1 MNIQD
6 AKEQIRRTVAAYLSK
21 DAMGDYRLPAVRQ
34 RPLFLLGAPGIGK
47 TAIMEQ
53 VASEMHIGL
62 LSYSM
67 THHTRQSAIGLPMLV
82 QRTYEG
88 KTYTISEYTMS
99 EIIAAVYDAMENQH
113 QTEGILFLDEI
124 NCVSE
129 TLAPAML
136 QFLQYKTFGGHAV
149 PAGWVVVLAGNPPV
163 YNQSAREFDIATL
176 DRLKILEIEPDY
188 AVWRR
193 YAAERNLHPAILAY
207 LDQKS
212 NRFYQIESTPD
223 GPCYVTARGWEDLSV
238 MMQLYEDLEFPID
251 ETLVRQYLHR
261 EETAQDFALFYDI
274 WQKYRQDWQVDD
286 ILQGHFAPALREKA
300 AGATFDEKLALT
312 LQLTSRCE
320 ELCRNALETY
330 DALKKGL
337 PLLKQAAETD
347 DPAAFLQQQASS
359 LRQEIRPAG
368 EEAPHRRRFRQELW
382 QLLSDAATMCAASGD
397 EIGTVLPGFFTQKAE
412 ENGQQL
418 DRVGKALHELF
429 AFLLSAFGE
438 GQELLIAVTHM
449 AESLPLTRYISQ
461 YGCDDF
467 EYWSHRLLLDDR
479 GEVLRGRP
487 HSKGALS

>member
-212 NRFYQIESTPD
+212 ERFYQIESTPD

-238 MMQLYEDLEFPID
+238 MMQLYEDLGFPID
-251 ETLVRQYLHR
+251 ETLVKQYLHR
-261 EETAQDFALFYDI
+261 DETAQDFALFYDI

-286 ILQGHFAPALREKA
+286 ILQGHLAPSLREKA

-320 ELCRNALETY
+320 ELSRDALETY
-330 DALKKGL
+330 DALKQGL
-337 PLLKQAAETD
+337 PLLKKATEASN
-347 DPAAFLQQQASS
+347 PAAFLQQQASS
-359 LRQEIRPAG
+359 LRQPPVAG
-368 EEAPHRRRFRQELW
+368 EEPPYKRRTRQKLW
-382 QLLSDAATMCAASGD
+382 QFLSEAASMSATP
-397 EIGTVLPGFFTQKAE
+397 ENETGTTLPGFFTQKAE

-418 DRVGKALHELF
+418 DRVGEALHELF
-429 AFLLSAFGE
+429 AFVLSAFGE

-467 EYWSHRLLLDDR
+467 AYWSHRLLLDDR
-479 GEVLRGRP
+479 GEALRGRP
-487 HSKGALS
+487 HPKGALS

>member
-212 NRFYQIESTPD
+212 DRFYQIESTPD

-238 MMQLYEDLEFPID
+238 MMQLYEDLGFPID
-251 ETLVRQYLHR
+251 ETLVKQYLHR
-261 EETAQDFALFYDI
+261 DETAQDFALFYDI

-286 ILQGHFAPALREKA
+286 ILQGHLAPSLREKA

-320 ELCRNALETY
+320 ELSRDALETY
-330 DALKKGL
+330 DALKQGL
-337 PLLKQAAETD
+337 PLLKKATEASN
-347 DPAAFLQQQASS
+347 PAAFLQQQASS
-359 LRQEIRPAG
+359 LRQPPVAG
-368 EEAPHRRRFRQELW
+368 EEPPYKRRTRQKLW
-382 QLLSDAATMCAASGD
+382 QFLSEAASMSATP
-397 EIGTVLPGFFTQKAE
+397 ENETGTTLPGFFTQKAE

-418 DRVGKALHELF
+418 DRVGEALHELF
-429 AFLLSAFGE
+429 AFVLSAFGE

-467 EYWSHRLLLDDR
+467 AYWSHRLLLDDR
-479 GEVLRGRP
+479 GEALRGRP
-487 HSKGALS
+487 HPKGALS

>member
-136 QFLQYKTFGGHAV
+136 QPLQYKTFGGHAV

-212 NRFYQIESTPD
+212 ERFYQIESTPD

-238 MMQLYEDLEFPID
+238 MMQLYEDLGFPID
-251 ETLVRQYLHR
+251 ETLVKQYLHR
-261 EETAQDFALFYDI
+261 DETAQDFALFYDI

-286 ILQGHFAPALREKA
+286 ILQGHLAPSLREKA

-320 ELCRNALETY
+320 ELSRDALETY
-330 DALKKGL
+330 DALKQGL
-337 PLLKQAAETD
+337 PLLKKATEASN
-347 DPAAFLQQQASS
+347 PAAFLQQQAPS
-359 LRQEIRPAG
+359 LRQPPVAG
-368 EEAPHRRRFRQELW
+368 EEPPYKRRTRQKLW
-382 QLLSDAATMCAASGD
+382 QFLSEAASMSATP
-397 EIGTVLPGFFTQKAE
+397 ENETGTTLPGFFTQKAE

-418 DRVGKALHELF
+418 DRVGEALHELF
-429 AFLLSAFGE
+429 AFVLSAFGE

-467 EYWSHRLLLDDR
+467 AYWSHRLLLDDR
-479 GEVLRGRP
+479 GEALRGRP
-487 HSKGALS
+487 HPKGALS

>member
-212 NRFYQIESTPD
+212 DRFYQIESTPD

-238 MMQLYEDLEFPID
+238 MMQLYEDLGFPID
-251 ETLVRQYLHR
+251 ETLVKQYLHR
-261 EETAQDFALFYDI
+261 DETAQDFALFYDI

-286 ILQGHFAPALREKA
+286 ILQGHLAPSLREKA

-320 ELCRNALETY
+320 ELSRDALETY
-330 DALKKGL
+330 DALKQGL
-337 PLLKQAAETD
+337 PLLKKATEAS

-359 LRQEIRPAG
+359 LRQPPVAG
-368 EEAPHRRRFRQELW
+368 EEPPYKRQTRQKLW
-382 QLLSDAATMCAASGD
+382 QFLSEAASMSATP
-397 EIGTVLPGFFTQKAE
+397 ENETGTTLPGFFTQKAE

-418 DRVGKALHELF
+418 DRVGEALHELF
-429 AFLLSAFGE
+429 AFVLSAFGE

-467 EYWSHRLLLDDR
+467 AYWSHRLLLDDR
-479 GEVLRGRP
+479 GEALRGRP
-487 HSKGALS
+487 HPKGALS

>member
-212 NRFYQIESTPD
+212 DRFYQIESTPD

-238 MMQLYEDLEFPID
+238 MMQLYEDLGFPID
-251 ETLVRQYLHR
+251 ETLVKQYLHR
-261 EETAQDFALFYDI
+261 DETAQDFALFYDI

-286 ILQGHFAPALREKA
+286 ILQGHLAPSLREKA

-320 ELCRNALETY
+320 ELSRDALETY
-330 DALKKGL
+330 DALKQGL
-337 PLLKQAAETD
+337 PLLKKATEAS
-347 DPAAFLQQQASS
+347 DPAAFYSS
-359 LRQEIRPAG
+359 RLRPCG
-368 EEAPHRRRFRQELW
+368 
-382 QLLSDAATMCAASGD
+382 S
-397 EIGTVLPGFFTQKAE
+397 
-412 ENGQQL
+412 
-418 DRVGKALHELF
+418 
-429 AFLLSAFGE
+429 
-438 GQELLIAVTHM
+438 
-449 AESLPLTRYISQ
+449 
-461 YGCDDF
+461 
-467 EYWSHRLLLDDR
+467 RL
-479 GEVLRGRP
+479 
-487 HSKGALS
+487 

>member
-212 NRFYQIESTPD
+212 DRFYQIESTPD
-223 GPCYVTARGWEDLSV
+223 GPCCVTARGWEDLSV
-238 MMQLYEDLEFPID
+238 MMQLYEDLGFPID
-251 ETLVRQYLHR
+251 ETLVKQYLHR
-261 EETAQDFALFYDI
+261 DETAQDFALFYDI

-286 ILQGHFAPALREKA
+286 ILQGHLAPSLREKA

-320 ELCRNALETY
+320 ELSRDALETY
-330 DALKKGL
+330 DALKQGL
-337 PLLKQAAETD
+337 PLLKKATEAS

-359 LRQEIRPAG
+359 LRQPPVAG
-368 EEAPHRRRFRQELW
+368 EEPPYKRRTRQKLW
-382 QLLSDAATMCAASGD
+382 QFLSEAASMSATP
-397 EIGTVLPGFFTQKAE
+397 ENETGTTLPGFFTQKAE
-412 ENGQQL
+412 ENEQQL
-418 DRVGKALHELF
+418 DRVGEALHELF
-429 AFLLSAFGE
+429 AFVLSAFGE

-467 EYWSHRLLLDDR
+467 AYWSHRLLLDDR
-479 GEVLRGRP
+479 GEALRGRP
-487 HSKGALS
+487 HPKGALS